1 MHISIIIPALNEA
14 NAIETTLR
22 HVARCA
28 PHAERIV
35 VDGGSGD
42 GTMELAA
49 AHARV
54 LRATAGRAMQLNAG
68 ARAARGEWLLFL
80 HADTRLPPD
89 FQVALR
95 DAAEQGYDVGAFSLA
110 IRGRH
115 PLLPLL
121 AWGANLRSR
130 WRGIALGDQAPFMRR
145 RFFDQRGGFPELALM
160 EDYAFFR
167 ALRRDG
173 IGFYLSPQRVE
184 TSGRRWDVSGFW
196 RTWWQMRL
204 LRRLFDRGGHPGDLA
219 ARYRH
224 IR

>member
-1 MHISIIIPALNEA
+1 MYVSIIIPALNEA
-14 NAIETTLR
+14 DTIESTLR
-22 HVARCA
+22 HVAKCA
-28 PHAERIV
+28 PQAERIV

-42 GTMELAA
+42 GTAELAA
-49 AHARV
+49 GHARV
-54 LRATAGRAMQLNAG
+54 VHCPAGRAVQLNAG
-68 ARAARGEWLLFL
+68 ARVARGEWLLFL
-80 HADTRLPPD
+80 HADTRLPLE
-89 FQVALR
+89 FQHALR
-95 DAAEQGYDVGAFSLA
+95 AAAEQGYEVGAFSLA

-167 ALRRDG
+167 TLRRDG
-173 IGFYLSPQRVE
+173 IGFFLSPLCVE
-184 TSGRRWDVSGFW
+184 TSGRRWDVAGFW

-204 LRRLFDRGGHPGDLA
+204 LRHRFDQGGHPADLA
-219 ARYRH
+219 SRYRN